1 MYMKQDKKAEPAFS
15 TKSRFQRNIPMPTT
29 TDGVA
34 PTITAVY
41 EAMGPANM
49 ISVGHY
55 PKMGVCV
62 IYET

>member
-1 MYMKQDKKAEPAFS
+1 MKQNKARPTLS

-29 TDGVA
+29 TDCVA

-49 ISVGHY
+49 LSVGHY
-55 PKMGVCV
+55 PKMGVGV
-62 IYET
+62 IYETD